1 MSDQQGLANESL
13 RRGARCSVW
22 PEWKKR
28 WSGAGGA
35 SRRQR
40 CCRGATVA
48 PPPDNRPNTS
58 QNVPKRRRSFWK
70 SELGFVLI

>member
-28 WSGAGGA
+28 RSGAGGA

-40 CCRGATVA
+40 CCRGGTLA
-48 PPPDNRPNTS
+48 PPPTVAQHISERPEEKT
-58 QNVPKRRRSFWK
+58 QLL
-70 SELGFVLI
+70 ELGFVLI